1 MIRRASFG
9 LLYFQKSGL
18 KGIGEKEPLLALLK
32 ADGHISPAQLDHLA
46 DAELSVN
53 QMCIRDRCRKVA
65 LFKRCFLMKP

>member
-53 QMCIRDRCRKVA
+53 HSASNGNAGTQINTYRS
-65 LFKRCFLMKP
+65 FLA